1 MAMVGTHHQSSTS
14 PGHRRFRLC
23 IHRIR
28 EFDTAH
34 RLEDISSRVTRT
46 ARSLYRCF
54 LSCKDAF
61 PTPDLQDD
69 LAEGVWGEA
78 CAREGTHPNL
88 LRRDG
93 EVLGPFLLHA
103 ARINSDLQF
112 VYDSLR
118 FITDLKMNIMHAVE
132 SFYGFDTSQASE
144 SIGRNSSRAQALL
157 TKMRFVYRVRLNSA
171 SI

>member
-1 MAMVGTHHQSSTS
+1 MVGTHHQSGTS

-61 PTPDLQDD
+61 PTPDMQDD

-93 EVLGPFLLHA
+93 EVLGPFLSHA
-103 ARINSDLQF
+103 SRINSDLQF

-144 SIGRNSSRAQALL
+144 SIGRNTSRAQALL